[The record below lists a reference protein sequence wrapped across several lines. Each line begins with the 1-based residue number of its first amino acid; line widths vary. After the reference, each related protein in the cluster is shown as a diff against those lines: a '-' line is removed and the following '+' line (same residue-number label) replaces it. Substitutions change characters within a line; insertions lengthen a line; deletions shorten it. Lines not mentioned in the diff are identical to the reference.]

1 MPSSWGSS
9 STIMRSWS
17 LARCTA
23 VEREV
28 RMSEPGT
35 SSSRVTSVEM
45 TSELATSPAAWPPMP
60 SAMARRRGPA

>member
-9 STIMRSWS
+9 STIIRSWS

-23 VEREV
+23 VPSEV

-35 SSSRVTSVEM
+35 SSSSATIVEI
-45 TSELATSPAAWPPMP
+45 TSELATSPAAWPPIP
-60 SAMARRRGPA
+60 SAIASSRGPA